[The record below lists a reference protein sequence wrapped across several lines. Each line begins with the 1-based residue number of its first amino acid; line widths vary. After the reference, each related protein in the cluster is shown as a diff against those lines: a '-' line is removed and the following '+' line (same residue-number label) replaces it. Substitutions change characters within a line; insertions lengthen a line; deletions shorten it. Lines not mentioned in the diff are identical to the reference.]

1 MVNREIERR
10 HIEEIVKKADI
21 RSGPNDILES
31 LELIY

>member
-21 RSGPNDILES
+21 RSIMSINI
-31 LELIY
+31 I